1 MLYGLLVSLFVLLC
15 FMLILIILVQK
26 GKSSMGLGG
35 LGGGTQMLFGGSGG
49 QDLFQKVTWVMVAI
63 FMSGSLIL
71 SLMKSSSV
79 HTTSYS
85 YKPRGAQPM
94 QQAPIEEQA
103 AAQLP
108 ESAPFTTAG
117 AAGTTEQAPLA
128 VATHEAAST
137 QQEAEKQ
144 PAA

>member
-1 MLYGLLVSLFVLLC
+1 MLYGLMLSLFIFLC
-15 FMLILIILVQK
+15 FLLILIILVQK

-49 QDLFQKVTWVMVAI
+49 QDLFQKITWGMVALFLI
-63 FMSGSLIL
+63 GSLIL
-71 SLMKSSSV
+71 SLMKSTGT
-79 HTTSYS
+79 HTTAYN

-94 QQAPIEEQA
+94 QQMPVEQ

-108 ESAPFTTAG
+108 EQAPFATDD
-117 AAGTTEQAPLA
+117 AAPAQE
-128 VATHEAAST
+128 T
-137 QQEAEKQ
+137 QQ